1 MKKSLNGYLIVHV
14 MEAYKQKE
22 KQNVV
27 MEEEN
32 NEINE
37 EEILAFV
44 SQMKD
49 IVFETHESKEDI
61 VEGEIR
67 PKIFKMITEGFT
79 SETMTMTNVEFE
91 RLLTETIARLT
102 EHLLEEISS
111 LPEKLAIRFSYD
123 VVSQVIV
130 ASYQPDEEDKNRFDP
145 MFG

>member
-1 MKKSLNGYLIVHV
+1 
-14 MEAYKQKE
+14 
-22 KQNVV
+22 